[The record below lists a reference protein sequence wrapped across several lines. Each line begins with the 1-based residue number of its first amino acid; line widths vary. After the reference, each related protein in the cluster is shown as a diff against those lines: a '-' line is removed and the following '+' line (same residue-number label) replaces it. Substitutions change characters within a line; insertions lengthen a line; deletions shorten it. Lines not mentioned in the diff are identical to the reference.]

1 MSDRNPACGDAFYGS
16 QYSRLYGELASEI
29 RAEAFG
35 EDLGQESWRSPAEQ
49 AEIAELLTL
58 GPERLALDVACG
70 AGGPSLDLV
79 ERTGCR
85 LVGVDIVP
93 EGVSCATAEAQR
105 RGLADRA
112 SFIVI
117 DAGQQLPFDDG
128 AFDAVICI
136 DSICH
141 FPHRHS
147 ALVDWARLL
156 KPRGRMVF
164 TDPFVVTGPL
174 SKPEIDGRCALGA
187 NLYFV
192 PPGFNE
198 SAVAEAGLQMALSV
212 DRAAAAAEIAGRWRD
227 ARAKRARALIDEEGE
242 DWFQR
247 RQIMLDTTSRL
258 AAERRLTR
266 FFYLEEK
273 AEDLSPTRQG

>member
-1 MSDRNPACGDAFYGS
+1 LEEELPEMSDRNLATSDTFYGS
-16 QYSRLYGELASEI
+16 QYARTYGQLASEI
-29 RAEAFG
+29 RKEAFG
-35 EDLGQESWRSPAEQ
+35 EDLGQESWRSAIEH
-49 AEIAELLTL
+49 AEIAELL
-58 GPERLALDVACG
+58 RLSPKTRALDIACG
-70 AGGPSLDLV
+70 AGGPSLALV

-93 EGVSCATAEAQR
+93 QGVSCARVEAEK

-112 SFIVI
+112 DFLVI
-117 DAGQQLPFDDG
+117 TAGQRLPFGDG
-128 AFDAVICI
+128 TFDAVMCI

-141 FPHRHS
+141 FSDRRF
-147 ALVDWARLL
+147 ALRDWVRLL
-156 KPRGRMVF
+156 KSRGRLIF

-174 SKPEIDGRCALGA
+174 SKPEIDGRCALGSS
-187 NLYFV
+187 LFFV

-198 SAVAEAGLQMALSV
+198 SAASEAGLRLVQSV

-227 ARAKRARALIDEEGE
+227 ARALRTQALIDEEGE

-247 RQIMLDTTSRL
+247 RQVMLDTTSRL

-266 FFYLEEK
+266 FFYLAEK
-273 AEDLSPTRQG
+273 P